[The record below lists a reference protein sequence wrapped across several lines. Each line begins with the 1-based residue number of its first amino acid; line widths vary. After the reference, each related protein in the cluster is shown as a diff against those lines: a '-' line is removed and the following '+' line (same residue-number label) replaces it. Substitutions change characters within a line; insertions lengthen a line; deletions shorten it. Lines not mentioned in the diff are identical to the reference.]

1 MGKLKLAFSVCL
13 TMASSNS
20 NPERFRSATEFPRT
34 LQGVESAEA
43 EKLYMEMRDCLIFTN
58 RSRSQLMRHNNGY
71 RGKVTQLKTDVAKL
85 QSSINALSLE
95 KRDLVQ
101 SREAAIAALQ
111 QEMGTLTQHLDQLSD
126 AFDDV
131 ANFDLKGPNQ
141 FGFLAASGR
150 FFKFLRAVRSIV
162 LWWRQDQVE
171 PSAPQSSLPA
181 SEYPSD
187 DDDDKRNNPQMYT
200 DPASINRSLR
210 E

>member
-1 MGKLKLAFSVCL
+1 MP
-13 TMASSNS
+13 SSKS

-43 EKLYMEMRDCLIFTN
+43 EKLYLEMRDCLIFTN
-58 RSRSQLMRHNNGY
+58 RSRSQLMRHNSSY
-71 RGKVTQLKTDVAKL
+71 RGKVVQLKTDVAKL

-111 QEMGTLTQHLDQLSD
+111 QEMGTLTQHLDQLSE

-131 ANFDLKGPNQ
+131 ASFDLTGPNQ

-162 LWWRQDQVE
+162 LWWRQDE
-171 PSAPQSSLPA
+171 TSAIHPSLPTGIQH
-181 SEYPSD
+181 SD
-187 DDDDKRNNPQMYT
+187 SHDDRHKNPQMYT
-200 DPASINRSLR
+200 DPASNGRSLLDK
-210 E
+210 

>member
-1 MGKLKLAFSVCL
+1 
-13 TMASSNS
+13 MADSNS
-20 NPERFRSATEFPRT
+20 NTERFRSATEFPRT

-43 EKLYMEMRDCLIFTN
+43 ERLYLEMRDCLIFTN

-71 RGKVTQLKTDVAKL
+71 RGKVAQLKTDVAKL

-95 KRDLVQ
+95 RRDLEQ
-101 SREAAIAALQ
+101 SKQEAIAALQ
-111 QEMGTLTQHLDQLSD
+111 QEMGALTQHLDQLSD

-131 ANFDLKGPNQ
+131 ANFDVTGPNQ

-150 FFKFLRAVRSIV
+150 FFRFLRAVRSIV

-171 PSAPQSSLPA
+171 PSAVQSSLPA
-181 SEYPSD
+181 NINSPDDSED
-187 DDDDKRNNPQMYT
+187 RHNNPQMYT